1 MKLPPNPGPIGI
13 QQSIL
18 HCNWLLSYAAESA
31 RRCETDSNMAA
42 KGESE
47 PKQKDA
53 LSSLLF
59 PAAAMEAFINEI
71 TSECHRAAQA
81 DSADPV
87 LAKFAW
93 GLRAAEDSNATTKHK
108 FELAD
113 LLLTGTPP
121 DRGTQVFS
129 DFNVLFGLRN
139 DIMHIKRP
147 STIGVTDDSD
157 SSQIPSRVTYLINRK
172 LTRQMPEGYRTHWL
186 IHLMTPRVAWWA
198 CNTASAICTHV
209 AHHIPNK
216 GISASY
222 TKMIQ
227 ASIE

>member
-1 MKLPPNPGPIGI
+1 MKRLPKPGPIGI
-13 QQSIL
+13 QQSIF
-18 HCNWLLSYAAESA
+18 HYNWLLSYAAESA
-31 RRCETDSNMAA
+31 RRCETDGNIPA

-47 PKQKDA
+47 PTQKDA

-59 PAAAMEAFINEI
+59 SAAAVEAFINEL
-71 TSECHRAAQA
+71 TSECQRAAQA
-81 DSADPV
+81 ESADPI
-87 LAKFAW
+87 LIRFAW

-113 LLLTGTPP
+113 LLLTGSPP

-129 DFNVLFGLRN
+129 DFKVLFGLRN

-147 STIGVTDDSD
+147 STIGVTDNAD
-157 SSQIPSRVTYLINRK
+157 SSQIPSRVTYLIDRK
-172 LTRQMPEGYRTHWL
+172 LTRQMPDGYRTHWL

-198 CNTASAICTHV
+198 CNAASSICTHV
-209 AHHIPNK
+209 ARHIPDER
-216 GISASY
+216 ISASY
-222 TKMIQ
+222 TKMIR